1 MELKKLR
8 GKKLLIRFNVLL
20 LVFVIGTFLTISS
33 CTDDPTAE
41 EIFLKKIALAW
52 KSSATG
58 VQFDGKDVNGVFKDF
73 TIAFTESQTYS
84 TTAGNAPVWA
94 SSGKFSVKASSSGTG
109 FSLLR
114 DDGVEIAVD
123 QLTESK
129 LVMKFNYIGKTSR
142 VKSVSGGFVFD
153 LVVK

>member
-1 MELKKLR
+1 MELKKIQ
-8 GKKLLIRFNVLL
+8 GKLLLIRFNIMLL
-20 LVFVIGTFLTISS
+20 AFVIGTLLTISS
-33 CTDDPTAE
+33 CSDDPTAE
-41 EIFLKKIALAW
+41 ETFLKKIALAW

-73 TIAFTESQTYS
+73 TITFTESQTYS

-94 SSGKFSVKASSSGTG
+94 SSGKFSVKASSSGIG
-109 FSLLR
+109 FSILR

-123 QLTESK
+123 QLTETK

-142 VKSVSGGFVFD
+142 VKSVSGDFVFD

>member
-1 MELKKLR
+1 M
-8 GKKLLIRFNVLL
+8 IRFNAVLL
-20 LVFVIGTFLTISS
+20 VVAVGTLLAISS
-33 CTDDPTAE
+33 CADDPTAE
-41 EIFLKKIALAW
+41 ETFLKKIGLAW

-73 TIAFTESQTYS
+73 TITFTESQTYS

-123 QLTESK
+123 QLTEAR
-129 LVMKFNYIGKTSR
+129 LVMKFSYIGKTSR
-142 VKSVSGGFVFD
+142 VKSVSGGYVFD
-153 LVVK
+153 MVIK